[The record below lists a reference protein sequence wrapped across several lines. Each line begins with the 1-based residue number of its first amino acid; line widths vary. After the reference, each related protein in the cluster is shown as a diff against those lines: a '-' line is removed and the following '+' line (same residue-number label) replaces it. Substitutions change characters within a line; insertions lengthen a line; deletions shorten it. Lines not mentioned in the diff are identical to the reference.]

1 MRLGTLL
8 LSTAIAAYP
17 QGLSVGVKAGVPLT
31 DAFHTGSNGPL
42 QFFSQTKRLTVGP
55 TVELRLPFRLGV
67 EFDALYKRLN
77 YDRNANLVDALSLA
91 ATTGNAWEFPLLL
104 KYGLTPGP
112 IKPYVAGGV
121 SFNNLS
127 GLTQFTRTTFFPGSR
142 VTAGSGIP
150 LELRNT
156 FRSGAVVGAG
166 LELHALVLRISP
178 EIRYT
183 RWDRDSF
190 ADSCCGGGIF
200 RSNRNQA
207 DFLLGI
213 TF

>member
-1 MRLGTLL
+1 MRLATLL
-8 LSTAIAAYP
+8 LCTVIAAYP
-17 QGLSVGVKAGVPLT
+17 QGFSAGVKAGVPVT

-55 TVELRLPFRLGV
+55 TFELRLPFGLGI

-77 YDRNANLVDALSLA
+77 YDRNSNLIDAISLA
-91 ATTGNAWEFPLLL
+91 ATTGNAWEFPLLA
-104 KYGLTPGP
+104 KYRVGHGP
-112 IKPYVAGGV
+112 IKPYIDGGV

-127 GLTQFTRTTFFPGSR
+127 GLTQFTRNTFFPGSR
-142 VTAGSGIP
+142 VTTSSGTP
-150 LELRNT
+150 LELRNR
-156 FRSGAVVGAG
+156 FRSGVVLGGG
-166 LELHALVLRISP
+166 LELHALFLRISP

-190 ADSCCGGGIF
+190 IDSCCGGGIF